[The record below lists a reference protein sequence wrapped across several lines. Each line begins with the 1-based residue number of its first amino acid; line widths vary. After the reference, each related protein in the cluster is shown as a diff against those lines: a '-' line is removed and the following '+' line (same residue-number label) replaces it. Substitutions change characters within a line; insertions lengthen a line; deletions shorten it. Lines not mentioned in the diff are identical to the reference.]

1 MPIASVNA
9 TLLDGALGQVPNNI
23 IGHVAAIIGPSSTG
37 SLLAPALY
45 ARPRDVQAD
54 FGKGPLVSLASQI
67 LYRTGKPALVM
78 RTETASVGSY
88 GSVDVSGKVGL
99 SVVTTVGT
107 VEPYDEY
114 EAYVKIVV
122 GGTVGVAG
130 ITYQTSLDGGRTLSE
145 VKALGTA
152 TVINIAEG
160 NVRFSMTAATLVAGD
175 VWWCRTVA
183 PAENAAKFTDAQTAL
198 EETALPWDF
207 VIPATCLSATLVGA
221 FDTWLTS
228 LWNDNQMHKAAR
240 CCAVGPTTAQTEAQ
254 WIAALTADF
263 ASTTSKRIAVTA
275 GYCEALEATP
285 GRYQLRRPA
294 GWFTACRA
302 LEKRIK
308 PWKNDIGQVD
318 LGSLGA
324 DIKIRDANGNRKD
337 GLHDESL
344 DPGLDSLGF
353 ETLTSLKGLSGVYCT
368 TPYVKAPIGS
378 DYYLWQYVAVTNRA
392 ADAATRTLMQ
402 RCRKY
407 IFVDKKTGYIK
418 DTEARDLNTEV
429 EASVRAAVGDSVSAH
444 SFAVGQT
451 DNLLAQNAVV
461 TGDLR
466 IVPLAYPAGFDI
478 TIGMVNPATGVGA

>member
-23 IGHVAAIIGPSSTG
+23 IGHIAAIIGPSNDG
-37 SLLAPALY
+37 PLLAPALF
-45 ARPRDVQAD
+45 ARPRDVQSN
-54 FGKGPLVSLASQI
+54 FGTGPLVSLASQV
-67 LYRTGKPALVM
+67 LYRTGKPALII
-78 RTETASVGSY
+78 RTEAGTVGGY
-88 GSVDVSGKVGL
+88 GTVDVSGKTGL
-99 SVVTTVGT
+99 SVVTTVAAQ
-107 VEPYDEY
+107 EPYDEY
-114 EAYVKIVV
+114 EAYVKIVA

-145 VKALGTA
+145 VRALGTA
-152 TVINIAEG
+152 TVINIPEG
-160 NVRFSMTAATLVAGD
+160 NVRFAMTAATLVAGD
-175 VWWCRTVA
+175 IWHCRTTA
-183 PAENAAKFTDAQTAL
+183 PVENAGKYADAQEAI
-198 EETALPWDF
+198 EETSMPWDF
-207 VIPATCLSATLVGA
+207 VLPANPMSASSVAL
-221 FDTWLTS
+221 FDTWLQS
-228 LWNDNQMHKAAR
+228 IWNTRQMHKAMR

-263 ASTTSKRIAVTA
+263 ASTTSQRIAVTA
-275 GYCEALEATP
+275 GYCEAQEATD

-308 PWKNDIGQVD
+308 PWKNDLGQVD

-324 DIKIRDANGNRKD
+324 DIKIRDANGNRKA

-353 ETLTSLKGLSGVYCT
+353 ETLTTLAGLSGVYCT

-392 ADAATRTLMQ
+392 TDAASRTLMN

-418 DTEARDLNTEV
+418 DTEARDINTEV
-429 EASVRAAVGDSVSAH
+429 EAAVRTAVGDSVSEQT
-444 SFAVGQT
+444 FAVGQT
-451 DNLLAQNAVV
+451 DNLLAQNALV

-478 TIGMVNPATGVGA
+478 TVGMVNPATGVGA